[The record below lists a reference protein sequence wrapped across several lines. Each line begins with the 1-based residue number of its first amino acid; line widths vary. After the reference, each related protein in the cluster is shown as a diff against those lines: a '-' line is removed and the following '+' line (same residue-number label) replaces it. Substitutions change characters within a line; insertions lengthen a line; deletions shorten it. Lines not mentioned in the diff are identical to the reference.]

1 MSEKRFWFVID
12 KGKLDYVQDNVS
24 KEKITVSELEDLLN
38 DLSENLDLH
47 LKNKKLQQERDY
59 WNNKFNEGTETFES
73 NLAEENELLKHT
85 NEKLAIE
92 NANLEQSIK
101 FLKNKINTLKETNL
115 TLVKEIRKLPITDK
129 QFKEL
134 NDKL

>member
-92 NANLEQSIK
+92 NVNLEQSIK
-101 FLKNKINTLKETNL
+101 FLNNKINTLKETNL
-115 TLVKEIRKLPITDK
+115 TLVK
-129 QFKEL
+129 
-134 NDKL
+134 